1 MSLTLYDDAFVS
13 ITTDPL
19 RFFLEGH
26 AGGSQEKLFYI
37 RNHAPQFYYTNAT
50 VQPVTTGAYDDAGE
64 FGATGW
70 GVKVMYGKR
79 RPTEAEWDR
88 VRSGDAVVIP
98 DIGSTQAADT
108 FTNHPIWVRYYCPGD
123 VSAQIR
129 ENTSL
134 RISYYKRNVG
144 A

>member
-1 MSLTLYDDAFVS
+1 MSLKLYDDSYAELN
-13 ITTDPL
+13 TDPL
-19 RFFLEGH
+19 RFFMDGH
-26 AGGSQEKLFYI
+26 SGGSDEKLFYI
-37 RNHAPQFYYTNAT
+37 RNQDPKYYYTNIT
-50 VQPVTTGAYDDAGE
+50 VQPVTTTSYDDNGE
-64 FGATGW
+64 FGETGW

-98 DIGSTQAADT
+98 DIGSTEAADT
-108 FTNHPIWVRYYCPGD
+108 FTNHPIWVRYYCPGN

-129 ENTSL
+129 ESVRL
-134 RISYYKRNVG
+134 KISYYVRLVG